1 MLSNTSERPKVSDE
15 FSILES
21 ADKNELHV
29 DQILAVLYILL
40 CASWLIYLAIDL
52 SAQIRKKK
60 KLIKSDL
67 SYEYDYKNRLF
78 TCREKIIREIIIF
91 TFLCFEL
98 TYGLVLITVAIRLF
112 NWRIILVPIS
122 SNCSLASTT
131 FLGSMYDTRFHN
143 VLQNIVTLLGDFAF
157 SMMIWLFGASL
168 LHLSFAAGN
177 KLRVKTI
184 LRFIIFG
191 MILNF
196 IMVVL
201 AYIPYTSLFG
211 TMVQSWTE
219 QICFFVVVYIAKKK
233 FFPAMNSRVNDAYH
247 THNIRVYQEQVFLLK
262 QYRIL
267 VIVFL
272 ITFELYIFKNIIFFN
287 QYVLFESI
295 CLNPCWFHETYY
307 FPVFK
312 ISYSTNNLLHLISDY
327 FLIFGHFI
335 DIVYFNFI
343 TISSTFMIAN
353 LLRHLKERFFPNK
366 KIRYRY
372 HGYTHCVSPL
382 LPASDLK

>member
-1 MLSNTSERPKVSDE
+1 MTSNKTEKPKIFDE
-15 FSILES
+15 ISILES
-21 ADKNELHV
+21 IDGNELHV
-29 DQILAVLYILL
+29 DQTFAMMYIILRVV
-40 CASWLIYLAIDL
+40 WLTYFVIDL
-52 SAQIRKKK
+52 STQIGKKK
-60 KLIKSDL
+60 KLETSSL
-67 SYEYDYKNRLF
+67 SYEYDHQNRKF
-78 TCREKIIREIIIF
+78 TCNEKIIRESIIV

-98 TYGLVLITVAIRLF
+98 AYGLVLISAWPLDNF
-112 NWRIILVPIS
+112 NTGTISVPITS
-122 SNCSLASTT
+122 SCSLLSFT
-131 FLGSMYDTRFHN
+131 FLGKVYDARIHN
-143 VLQNIVTLLGDFAF
+143 IIQNIISFSGDFAF

-247 THNIRVYQEQVFLLK
+247 THNIKVYQEQVFLLK

-295 CLNPCWFHETYY
+295 CMNPCWFHDNYL

-312 ISYSTNNLLHLISDY
+312 ISDSTNNLLHLISDY

-335 DIVYFNFI
+335 DIVVYFNFI
-343 TISSTFMIAN
+343 TISLTFLIAN

-382 LPASDLK
+382 LSATK